1 MEENRTRELFNVT
14 VDTTP
19 EDLWAH
25 DYRDR
30 RSGQPEGTVFRFTHL
45 FERQNDRESHT
56 RCHGGGRA
64 SVACPSGCDRLA
76 WVKPKPASRNPILAP
91 VTCGEDSSTWVIT
104 YCFSR
109 SSSGAGSEVEQL
121 ALDMGS
127 QCWKWQV
134 PVAVQCTPWATL

>member
-45 FERQNDRESHT
+45 FERQNDRE
-56 RCHGGGRA
+56 RA
-64 SVACPSGCDRLA
+64 TERKWGTSLSTGSFLKRLQLPRIGQARPGA
-76 WVKPKPASRNPILAP
+76 WAAA
-91 VTCGEDSSTWVIT
+91 
-104 YCFSR
+104 
-109 SSSGAGSEVEQL
+109 GARDHRLLSAQ
-121 ALDMGS
+121 AH
-127 QCWKWQV
+127 
-134 PVAVQCTPWATL
+134 